1 MLEVRQVQ
9 EWCNGNSAYKSQ
21 FITAE
26 DSLNIHQ
33 QRPGELH
40 YDKDIKHSKAIK
52 ENGMECYQFHPLTAF
67 MNASN
72 KQNKLLITHI
82 TTWINVKGITGS
94 EEGQKKKPIP
104 KGYLLHDFIYRT
116 FFK

>member
-1 MLEVRQVQ
+1 MLALKRLSPSRDAYVTDAVTSAPSLLEVRQVQ

-21 FITAE
+21 FITAK

-52 ENGMECYQFHPLTAF
+52 KRMGW
-67 MNASN
+67 NANNS
-72 KQNKLLITHI
+72 TH
-82 TTWINVKGITGS
+82 
-94 EEGQKKKPIP
+94 
-104 KGYLLHDFIYRT
+104 
-116 FFK
+116 